1 MKLASITFPI
11 SEKTPKNVSET
22 GGNWLQDDASSESCG
37 SLFRYTGSWRA
48 KACFEA
54 LICNTA
60 EAVSSNHFK
69 CDQKHRL
76 YGAPRVYSLSV
87 QSEGSLYT
95 NWAQFKQEICCNCLF
110 LQVDMLEQNSGL
122 SQREKYDFSQW
133 KDCIIQKSHH
143 DSCYSNVSPLCWVFS
158 VVPVMLSARSRL
170 ILANFFLFCQ

>member
-87 QSEGSLYT
+87 QSE
-95 NWAQFKQEICCNCLF
+95 EICCNCLF

-122 SQREKYDFSQW
+122 SQREKYDFS
-133 KDCIIQKSHH
+133 
-143 DSCYSNVSPLCWVFS
+143 
-158 VVPVMLSARSRL
+158 
-170 ILANFFLFCQ
+170 